1 MSLREFDLHA
11 TIRAANDA
19 LPSHVVIPPGDDLA
33 MINLGGHNLLA
44 GVDHVI
50 PGRHCRVD
58 ASPEVIGRKAMLR
71 SLSDVAA
78 MAARPV
84 GSLAS
89 AALPPGTSG
98 AWAEALHSAL
108 AATGLEF
115 GAPLIGGD
123 LAILPSSSSV
133 PVISV
138 TVLAVPALPNDRVVS
153 RDGAAPGDVL
163 AVTGRLGGSLE
174 TDGGGRHLD
183 FPPRINEAIELA
195 TILGDGLSAMLDVSD
210 GVGSDARQLIASAR
224 RDVRIAI
231 DASAVP
237 TNAGRSWKQALSDG
251 EDYELLFT
259 ASKPPP
265 EMVCGV
271 PITVIGYVAEALDQT
286 PPVVAIDSGMEID
299 VESFGWEH
307 RS

>member
-1 MSLREFDLHA
+1 
-11 TIRAANDA
+11 
-19 LPSHVVIPPGDDLA
+19 
-33 MINLGGHNLLA
+33 
-44 GVDHVI
+44 
-50 PGRHCRVD
+50 
-58 ASPEVIGRKAMLR
+58 
-71 SLSDVAA
+71 
-78 MAARPV
+78 
-84 GSLAS
+84 
-89 AALPPGTSG
+89 
-98 AWAEALHSAL
+98 
-108 AATGLEF
+108 
-115 GAPLIGGD
+115 
-123 LAILPSSSSV
+123 
-133 PVISV
+133 
-138 TVLAVPALPNDRVVS
+138 LAVPALPNDRVVS

>member
-1 MSLREFDLHA
+1 MTLREFDLHA
-11 TIRAANDA
+11 TIRAANDSM
-19 LPSHVVIPPGDDLA
+19 PPHVVIPPGDDMA
-33 MINLGGHNLLA
+33 MIKLDGHRLLA

-50 PGRHCRVD
+50 PGRHCRAD
-58 ASPEVIGRKAMLR
+58 ASPEAIGKKAMLR

-98 AWAEALHSAL
+98 VWAEALHTAL
-108 AATGLEF
+108 AETGLEF

-123 LAILPSSSSV
+123 LAILPSSGSM
-133 PVISV
+133 PVVSV
-138 TVLAVPALPNDRVVS
+138 TVLAVPVLPNDRVVS
-153 RDGAAPGDVL
+153 RSGAAPGDVL

-174 TDGGGRHLD
+174 GDGGGRHLA

-195 TILGDGLSAMLDVSD
+195 TYLGDALTAMLDISD
-210 GVGSDARQLIASAR
+210 GVGSDAHQLVVSSRGGI
-224 RDVRIAI
+224 RIVI
-231 DASAVP
+231 DAAAVP
-237 TNAGRSWKQALSDG
+237 RNAERSWQQALNDG

-271 PITVIGYVAEALDQT
+271 PVTVIGYVAEAMEQT
-286 PPVVAIDSGMEID
+286 PSVVAIDSGMEID
-299 VESFGWEH
+299 LASFGWEH
-307 RS
+307 QS